1 MTEPAEQVAYA
12 QSISV
17 PYRYTAGE
25 AQRRFLRGLEDGRI
39 VGARHGDRVLVPARP
54 FGPDGTRTEG
64 FVEVAEEGV
73 LVNFTTVEGDQG
85 RRTFGLIQLDGA
97 DSAMLHLVEAD
108 ESHLDVGMRVRARWS
123 EQRVP
128 EITAIAAFVPV

>member
-1 MTEPAEQVAYA
+1 MTDPVEEVAYA

-25 AQRRFLRGLEDGRI
+25 AQRKFLRGLEEKRI

-54 FGPDGTRTEG
+54 FGPDGTRTDG
-64 FVEVAEEGV
+64 YVEVAEAGV
-73 LVNFTTVEGDQG
+73 LVNYTTVEGAQG

-97 DSAMLHLVEAD
+97 DSAMLHLVEAE
-108 ESHLDVGMRVRARWS
+108 ESHLEIGMRVRARWS
-123 EQRVP
+123 EERVP
-128 EITAIAAFVPV
+128 EITAIAAFVPE